1 MKGGRIMKTTR
12 KSGWVLLTLVVALC
26 VAAITTFT
34 FAAEP
39 KAGGTLRI
47 GVRVQQELN
56 MDVRYLHT
64 VTTVPAADMVYDRL
78 FNWGEKGFASLVPNI
93 ATGYETKDNRVWIIK
108 LRKGVKFHNGREM
121 TAEDVKTN
129 FDWRITT
136 PKGWKPV
143 KHTDL
148 LQGMKQVDVV
158 DRYTVRVTFE
168 KPFSSFMRNLA
179 WVIRGIVP
187 PEEVEKW
194 GDQFAFHASGTGPY
208 KVVEVKPN
216 EKYVLERFDGYWG
229 PKPYINRIEYIYYR
243 ADEPRLVALE
253 KGEIDF
259 AQLYDESKPTL
270 QKNAKLAF
278 KELYDPSILHKH
290 YFNMRRW
297 PGNDVRFRKAVWMG
311 ADWKNIAINAYA
323 FKSGNPA
330 RTFLEYSAYFN
341 QDALK
346 LVPPYNPEEA
356 KKLIQA
362 VEKDAGKKIPPIVW
376 VDAAMPANQ
385 NLAEMAKAQL
395 AQIGVPLNLMIL
407 SPALWQ
413 DKIVRDP
420 KMDWDMGGY
429 GLGFALDPSVGFTI
443 FETNSG
449 TAPDG
454 KSLGA
459 YSNPEFDGWI
469 RKAEAARTEEDRTRF
484 FQEAEKVL
492 LKDAAAIPLW
502 PQRYV
507 FAWNKKLQGVKL
519 TDVCSINVTN
529 SWANMWFE

>member
-1 MKGGRIMKTTR
+1 MK
-12 KSGWVLLTLVVALC
+12 KSILNGMALFCTLLLC
-26 VAAITTFT
+26 VTLLASSLQ
-34 FAAEP
+34 AAEP
-39 KAGGTLRI
+39 KYGGTLRI
-47 GVRVQQELN
+47 GVRAAQESV

-64 VTTVPAADMVYDRL
+64 VTMTPGAEMVYDRL
-78 FNWGEKGFASLVPNI
+78 YTWGEKGFETLIPNLVTNFQ
-93 ATGYETKDNRVWIIK
+93 TKDNKVWTLT

-129 FDWRITT
+129 FDWRIAT

-143 KHTDL
+143 KNKEQIKG
-148 LQGMKQVDVV
+148 LQKVEAV
-158 DRYTVRVTFE
+158 DRYTVRITLDR
-168 KPFSSFMRNLA
+168 PFSSLMRCLG

-194 GDQFAFHASGTGPY
+194 KDQFAFHPSGTGPF
-208 KVVEVKPN
+208 KVVEVVPN
-216 EKYVLERFDGYWG
+216 QKYVLERFDGYWG
-229 PKPYINRIEYIYYR
+229 PKPYVDRVELLYYR
-243 ADEPRLVALE
+243 SDEARLVALE

-259 AQLYDESKPTL
+259 AQLYDEAKPTL
-270 QKNAKLAF
+270 QKNPNLAF
-278 KELYDPSILHKH
+278 QELYDPSILHKH

-297 PGNDVRFRKAVWMG
+297 PGSDIRFRKAVWMG
-311 ADWKNIAINAYA
+311 ADWKNIAINASA

-330 RTFLEYSAYFN
+330 RTLLEYSKYFN
-341 QDALK
+341 PEAVK

-376 VDAAMPANQ
+376 VDAAMPSNK
-385 NLAEMAKAQL
+385 NLAEMAKLQL
-395 AQIGVPLNLMIL
+395 AQIGVPLDLQIL

-429 GLGFALDPSVGFTI
+429 GLAFALDPSIGFAM

-459 YSNPEFDGWI
+459 YSNSEFDQWV
-469 RKAEAARTEEDRTRF
+469 RKSEAAKTEEERATSY
-484 FQEAEKVL
+484 QEAEKVL

-507 FAWNKKLQGVKL
+507 YAWNKKLQGVRL
-519 TDVCSINVTN
+519 TDVCQINVTN
-529 SWANMWFE
+529 PWTNMWLEQ